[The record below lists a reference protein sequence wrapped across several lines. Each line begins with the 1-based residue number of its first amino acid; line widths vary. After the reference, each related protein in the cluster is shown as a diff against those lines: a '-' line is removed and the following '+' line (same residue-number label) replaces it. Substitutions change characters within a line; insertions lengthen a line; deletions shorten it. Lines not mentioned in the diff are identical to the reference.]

1 MMGTMSSPIVIG
13 ITGNPG
19 SGKDTLAVMLQRHFT
34 EHGLQAVVIPPGDLV
49 RAYVRE
55 HHLGD
60 PSDRTALNHAAQQV
74 RESHGSNF
82 WLQRAIDQA
91 AGMDI
96 LLYPG
101 MRHGTELELARQHH
115 GIIVA
120 IDAPRE
126 LRYQWV
132 RHRNRPGDDI
142 SFEKFTAQ
150 EEAERNSATHQ
161 VDLLMAAANV
171 RVQNDGT
178 LEQLDTVGQDIATHF
193 PGHLE
198 ARYNAGK
205 RNR

>member
-1 MMGTMSSPIVIG
+1 MAHSKIIVIG

-19 SGKDTLAVMLQRHFT
+19 SGKDTLAAMLQRHFT
-34 EHGLQAVVIPPGDLV
+34 DRGLRTVLVAPGDLV

-55 HHLGD
+55 NRLGD
-60 PSDRTALNHAAQQV
+60 PSDRTALNHAAQNV
-74 RESHGSNF
+74 RETQGSNF

-91 AGMDI
+91 GDADI

-120 IDAPRE
+120 VDAPRE

-132 RHRNRPGDDI
+132 RQRNRPGDDI
-142 SFEKFTAQ
+142 SFETFVAQ
-150 EEAERNSATHQ
+150 EEAERDSPTHQ
-161 VDLLMAAANV
+161 VDLLMAAAAV

-178 LEQLDTVGQDIATHF
+178 LEQLDTVGDDIATHF
-193 PGHLE
+193 PGHL
-198 ARYNAGK
+198 ATRYNAGK
-205 RNR
+205 R